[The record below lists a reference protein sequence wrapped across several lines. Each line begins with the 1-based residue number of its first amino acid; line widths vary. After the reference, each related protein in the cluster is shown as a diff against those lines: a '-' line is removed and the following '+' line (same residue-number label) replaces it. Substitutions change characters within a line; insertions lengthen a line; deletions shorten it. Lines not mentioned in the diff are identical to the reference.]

1 MMINSVT
8 LYVTYPSS
16 ISVCGLPMSPV
27 PLSSLWT
34 PVLEERGERETWER
48 TRWTWETRTSHQADH
63 RPLPRHHLYQ
73 VTQYIYR
80 EINCPKNI
88 C

>member
-1 MMINSVT
+1 MF
-8 LYVTYPSS
+8 SS

-48 TRWTWETRTSHQADH
+48 TRWTWETRTSHQGEH

-73 VTQYIYR
+73 VIQYNIST
-80 EINCPKNI
+80 EINCL
-88 C
+88 